1 MALIDSDYYGDNPN
15 NTTANMVALYREV
28 DWLTNVIS
36 QVICSYLKQDGH
48 EQHWIEIPP
57 PDTAPGSSLY
67 ADMLID
73 WELNVFE
80 RLALALAM
88 APSIRPDAL
97 DFFFGLNGMIDRPFT
112 EFGGVADRTFSGFV
126 PTGQTLNFLI
136 SANNP
141 EWRVHTMS
149 ILSSQ
154 HKLMAEQVTEL
165 LSVESGIPSL
175 AGVYR
180 LNDHWLNYFITG
192 EQHRPELS
200 TSFPAHP
207 LDTPLEW
214 SELVL
219 EHNVM
224 SQIDEIRAWLAH
236 GNTLMQDWQLAK
248 KVKPGYRAVFSGP
261 PGTGKTLTA
270 ALLGKSTGREV
281 YRVDLSMVVSK
292 YIGETEK
299 NLSRV
304 FDAASYKEWILFFD
318 EGDALFGK
326 RTEASSSNDRHANQ
340 LTGYLLQK
348 IEDFPGTVIV
358 ATNLKSNMDEAF
370 TRRFQNM
377 VHFTIP
383 GPEERLQLWK
393 NAFHN
398 VCDLADDVDL
408 NSIASDYQM
417 AGGQIINVL
426 RQCALTAIRR
436 NERIVY
442 QQDIISGIRNE
453 FKKDNKLV

>member
-1 MALIDSDYYGDNPN
+1 MSCVFWA
-15 NTTANMVALYREV
+15 TRYRENT
-28 DWLTNVIS
+28 DGCIAW
-36 QVICSYLKQDGH
+36 QVYWQRRVSG
-48 EQHWIEIPP
+48 
-57 PDTAPGSSLY
+57 
-67 ADMLID
+67 
-73 WELNVFE
+73 
-80 RLALALAM
+80 
-88 APSIRPDAL
+88 
-97 DFFFGLNGMIDRPFT
+97 
-112 EFGGVADRTFSGFV
+112 GFV
-126 PTGQTLNFLI
+126 DGGFK
-136 SANNP
+136 
-141 EWRVHTMS
+141 VH
-149 ILSSQ
+149 
-154 HKLMAEQVTEL
+154 
-165 LSVESGIPSL
+165 
-175 AGVYR
+175 R
-180 LNDHWLNYFITG
+180 
-192 EQHRPELS
+192 
-200 TSFPAHP
+200 
-207 LDTPLEW
+207 
-214 SELVL
+214 
-219 EHNVM
+219 
-224 SQIDEIRAWLAH
+224 
-236 GNTLMQDWQLAK
+236 GN
-248 KVKPGYRAVFSGP
+248 R
-261 PGTGKTLTA
+261 
-270 ALLGKSTGREV
+270 
-281 YRVDLSMVVSK
+281 
-292 YIGETEK
+292 K

-408 NSIASDYQM
+408 NSISSDYQM

-436 NERIVY
+436 NERKVY

-453 FKKDNKLV
+453 FRKDNKLV

>member
-1 MALIDSDYYGDNPN
+1 
-15 NTTANMVALYREV
+15 
-28 DWLTNVIS
+28 
-36 QVICSYLKQDGH
+36 
-48 EQHWIEIPP
+48 
-57 PDTAPGSSLY
+57 
-67 ADMLID
+67 
-73 WELNVFE
+73 
-80 RLALALAM
+80 
-88 APSIRPDAL
+88 
-97 DFFFGLNGMIDRPFT
+97 
-112 EFGGVADRTFSGFV
+112 
-126 PTGQTLNFLI
+126 
-136 SANNP
+136 
-141 EWRVHTMS
+141 
-149 ILSSQ
+149 
-154 HKLMAEQVTEL
+154 
-165 LSVESGIPSL
+165 
-175 AGVYR
+175 
-180 LNDHWLNYFITG
+180 
-192 EQHRPELS
+192 
-200 TSFPAHP
+200 
-207 LDTPLEW
+207 
-214 SELVL
+214 
-219 EHNVM
+219 M

-270 ALLGKSTGREV
+270 ALLGKSTGRDV